1 MCEVKFLSPP
11 PADAPTVAAAFPAAS
26 TLTKTGF
33 RQWRGGSFLSSVPSL
48 HWCSPVLGCC
58 CCRLVTSALA
68 ALQKKKKTGKNEHA
82 SKKLLRL
89 PTRCFPHKTAG
100 SSQCVHIHLLFLSI
114 KVFFFSLYPPKEMFV
129 QEMGTR
135 GEMIRISRCRHH
147 KHQIN
152 IFMFAKYFHNEK
164 CIFFHYES
172 YFIGIAFL
180 LLNSTISRH
189 FSASTVTPE
198 LISRL
203 WFEPCVSCQLQLIIS
218 WRMDVATCLCAQC
231 KINQTCH
238 LFSKCS
244 G

>member
-1 MCEVKFLSPP
+1 MCEVKFLSP

-33 RQWRGGSFLSSVPSL
+33 RQWRGGTFLSSVPSL

-68 ALQKKKKTGKNEHA
+68 ALQKKDKKTGKKWARLQKAVA
-82 SKKLLRL
+82 SPYALFSTWNSGLF
-89 PTRCFPHKTAG
+89 PTRPH
-100 SSQCVHIHLLFLSI
+100 SPV
-114 KVFFFSLYPPKEMFV
+114 VFEHKGVFYLKKMFV
-129 QEMGTR
+129 QESGMMETR
-135 GEMIRISRCRHH
+135 GKMIRISRCRHH

-152 IFMFAKYFHNEK
+152 ILTFAKYFNNEK
-164 CIFFHYES
+164 CKCLSFVNCS
-172 YFIGIAFL
+172 IGIAFL
-180 LLNSTISRH
+180 LLNSTIFRH
-189 FSASTVTPE
+189 FFASTMTPE

-238 LFSKCS
+238 LFSKCC